1 MAHRPVPALT
11 NISPPAGVAPTAL
24 VLGGGL
30 AGIAAA
36 LQLAESGWNVTLV
49 EARASLGG
57 RVFSFRDPGSSREV
71 DNGQHVIVGACSNL
85 IAFLERLGV
94 MENWHL
100 QKRLDVPVYDRAGR
114 LGRLSGIPLPAPGH
128 LLLALLRYPHIGV
141 ADKLRAVRGL
151 VAAWRIDRST
161 PELDDITFHAWLRE
175 RGQTERSIL
184 NLWNVLIEGT
194 LNDDIRDVSAAMGLM
209 IIQEGLLRGRHNA
222 NVGYPCV
229 PLSDAIDRP
238 AARKLD
244 ELGVS
249 RLTGRTVRQINTNPD
264 LSVRS
269 VTVND
274 GDEIVADVY
283 ISALPF
289 WILPGIIPD
298 NLVNQKPFSTI
309 TGLRTSPIVNVH
321 LLYDRHVMDEEFC
334 YIIGSPLQWIFN
346 HSAIRQDTSTPE
358 QALTVSIS
366 AAWSHIDN
374 QRAEIVETIAAEMR
388 DTFPGAARAELKNAV
403 VVKQR
408 NATFRCTPGA
418 GSLRPGPT
426 TASPN
431 LFLAGEW
438 TDTGW
443 PSTMEGAVISG
454 YNAVAAVMSFCGS
467 EYEPSGV

>member
-1 MAHRPVPALT
+1 MT
-11 NISPPAGVAPTAL
+11 NISLSAGVAPTTL

-36 LQLAESGWNVTLV
+36 LQLAELGWNVTLV

-57 RVFSFRDPGSSREV
+57 RAFSYRDPDSSRDV

-85 IAFLERLGV
+85 IEFLERLGV
-94 MENWHL
+94 IENWHL
-100 QKRLDVPVYDRAGR
+100 QNRLDVPVYNRAGR

-128 LLLALLRYPHIGV
+128 LLLALLRYPHIGT

-161 PELDDITFHAWLRE
+161 PGLDEMTFHAWLRE
-175 RGQTERSIL
+175 RRQTERSIR

-209 IIQEGLLRGRHNA
+209 IIQEGLLRGRHDA
-222 NVGYPCV
+222 NVGYPRV
-229 PLSDAIDRP
+229 PLNDAIGRP

-244 ELGVS
+244 KLGV
-249 RLTGRTVRQINTNPD
+249 RQVTGHTVRQINTNPD

-274 GDEIVADVY
+274 GDEIVADIY

-298 NLVNQKPFSTI
+298 NLADQKPFSTI

-321 LLYDRHVMDEEFC
+321 LLYDRHVMDEDFC
-334 YIIGSPLQWIFN
+334 YIVDSPLQWVFN
-346 HSAIRQDTSTPE
+346 DSAIRRDASAQE

-366 AAWSHIDN
+366 AAWNHIDN
-374 QRAEIVETIAAEMR
+374 QRADIVETIAAEMR
-388 DTFPGAARAELKNAV
+388 ETFPGAARAELKNAV

-454 YNAVAAVMSFCGS
+454 YNAVAAIMSLCGF

>member
-1 MAHRPVPALT
+1 MT
-11 NISPPAGVAPTAL
+11 NISLSASVAPNAL

-36 LQLAESGWNVTLV
+36 LQLAELGWNVTLV

-57 RVFSFRDPGSSREV
+57 RAFSYRDPDSSREV

-85 IAFLERLGV
+85 IEFLERLGV
-94 MENWHL
+94 IENWHL
-100 QKRLDVPVYDRAGR
+100 QNRLDVPVYNRAGR

-128 LLLALLRYPHIGV
+128 LLLALLRYPHIGT

-161 PELDDITFHAWLRE
+161 PGLDEMTFHAWLRE
-175 RGQTERSIL
+175 RGQTERSIR

-209 IIQEGLLRGRHNA
+209 IIQEGLLRGRHDA
-222 NVGYPCV
+222 NVGYPRV
-229 PLSDAIDRP
+229 PLNDAIGRP
-238 AARKLD
+238 AARELD
-244 ELGVS
+244 KLGV
-249 RLTGRTVRQINTNPD
+249 RQVTGRTVRQINTNPD

-274 GDEIVADVY
+274 GDEIVADIY

-298 NLVNQKPFSTI
+298 NLADQKPFSTI

-321 LLYDRHVMDEEFC
+321 LLYDRHVMDEDFC
-334 YIIGSPLQWIFN
+334 YIVDSPLQWVFN
-346 HSAIRQDTSTPE
+346 DSAIRRDASAQE

-366 AAWSHIDN
+366 AAWNHIDN
-374 QRAEIVETIAAEMR
+374 LRADIVETIAAEMR
-388 DTFPGAARAELKNAV
+388 ETFPGAARAELKNAV

-454 YNAVAAVMSFCGS
+454 YNAVAVIMSLCGF